1 MKKAAFERQLVDRL
15 DEAETEIIHGPI
27 PPIVRAAIY
36 ANAMAVYD
44 SALVA
49 ERRWRSC
56 AVGMALA
63 WAAFVASN
71 FTANDTVATVMRALA
86 FGAVVPNAYH
96 AGRWSTRRSSFDA
109 VTVSGGVLPIH
120 VHDNE
125 EDEV

>member
-15 DEAETEIIHGPI
+15 DEAEAEIIHGPI

-36 ANAMAVYD
+36 ANAVALYD

-56 AVGMALA
+56 AVGMAGA
-63 WAAFVASN
+63 WMAFVASN
-71 FTANDTVATVMRALA
+71 FIDSPTVATVVRALA

-96 AGRWSTRRSSFDA
+96 AGRWSTRRSSLDA
-109 VTVSGGVLPIH
+109 VTVSGGALPMH
-120 VHDNE
+120 VHGDQ